1 MVLMKLPY
9 MMTAQY
15 PCNFTGTSLT
25 QCCNLAIAMQVQYNY
40 FKSRA
45 YTDCAIFFVPNDHL
59 KSCDLCMISMHP
71 FLRCLCGER
80 AIFLQNHRAY
90 RDPTAP
96 VKLYNIYGF
105 GAAAAQKWEFRHKSR
120 GAVNLRQVIRKLGIT
135 LLQKHFSIY
144 ITYTQPLV

>member
-1 MVLMKLPY
+1 MVPMKLPY

-45 YTDCAIFFVPNDHL
+45 YNDCANFFVSNDHL

-71 FLRCLCGER
+71 FLRCPCGER

-90 RDPTAP
+90 GDPTAP

-105 GAAAAQKWEFRHKSR
+105 RAAAAQKWEFRHKSR
-120 GAVNLRQVIRKLGIT
+120 GAVNLWQVIRKLGIT

-144 ITYTQPLV
+144 ITHIHSP

>member
-1 MVLMKLPY
+1 MVPMKLPY

-45 YTDCAIFFVPNDHL
+45 YNDCAIFFVPNDHL
-59 KSCDLCMISMHP
+59 KSCDLCQISMHP
-71 FLRCLCGER
+71 FLRCPCGER
-80 AIFLQNHRAY
+80 AMFLQNHRGY
-90 RDPTAP
+90 GDPTAP

-105 GAAAAQKWEFRHKSR
+105 RAAAAQKWEFRHKSR
-120 GAVNLRQVIRKLGIT
+120 GAVNLWQVIRKLGIT

-144 ITYTQPLV
+144 ITHIHSP